1 VASVGG
7 EEEEVEWLFIPVR
20 RRWPKAIRAA
30 TVPVE
35 GGGGGGGCGCSGL
48 EEEDNKHRFL
58 ECYTFVSDKRK
69 A

>member
-1 VASVGG
+1 VKGAGGGQCGRGRGGGRVALHSRAM
-7 EEEEVEWLFIPVR
+7 EV
-20 RRWPKAIRAA
+20 
-30 TVPVE
+30 VE
-35 GGGGGGGCGCSGL
+35 GHRGGSGDGCSGL